1 MGPFMT
7 PKIEVYTT
15 KTCPYCV
22 RAKALLKSR
31 SIAFQEITID
41 PNDDLQ
47 WDALERRS
55 GMQTV
60 PQIFVDGK
68 ILGGYTDLAD
78 LDARDRLESLK
89 AG

>member
-1 MGPFMT
+1 MT
-7 PKIEVYTT
+7 LKIEVYTT

>member
-1 MGPFMT
+1 MT
-7 PKIEVYTT
+7 LKIEVYTT

-31 SIAFQEITID
+31 GVAFQEIMID
-41 PNDDLQ
+41 PNDDGQ

-68 ILGGYTDLAD
+68 ILGGYTDLAA
-78 LDARDRLESLK
+78 LDDRDRLESLK

>member
-1 MGPFMT
+1 MT